1 MSDATKI
8 DPVAVTKSWGVSW
21 GISYVLK
28 FLSKAVPGDEEYLEN
43 LQKARH
49 FIDREIHKVKS
60 AKKEET

>member
-1 MSDATKI
+1 MSDAKI
-8 DPVAVTKSWGVSW
+8 DPSDVAKSWGSSW
-21 GISYVLK
+21 GVSYVLK

-60 AKKEET
+60 SKKEES